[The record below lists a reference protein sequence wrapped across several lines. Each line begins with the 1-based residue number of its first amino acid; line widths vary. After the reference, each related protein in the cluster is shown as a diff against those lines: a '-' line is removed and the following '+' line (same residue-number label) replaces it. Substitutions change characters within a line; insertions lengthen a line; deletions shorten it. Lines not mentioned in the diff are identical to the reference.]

1 MAMLNW
7 RIPRWVLPATLGGV
21 LAMAGADA
29 ILMRRHPVSARPR
42 AIPEQIGLHANAE
55 VEGLRVQWD
64 RASRPIRNADRAVLF
79 IEDGTLK
86 SQLDLTG
93 RQLDSSSVMYLPQ
106 SERVTFRLEV
116 YRGSQSLSDSAV
128 LDLSH
133 DRNRHP
139 RQGPARATVQPVRPS
154 PFEHVD
160 PEIEVTQTLPVHAVA
175 ARQPVPE
182 ASPEAGRTASAE
194 PQTESRLGRFLS
206 RIPLL
211 RHFRKHPPSD
221 ESESR

>member
-1 MAMLNW
+1 
-7 RIPRWVLPATLGGV
+7 
-21 LAMAGADA
+21 MAGADA
-29 ILMRRHPVSARPR
+29 ILMRRHKVSVPRP

-55 VEGLRVQWD
+55 GEGLRVQWD
-64 RASRPIRNADRAVLF
+64 RASRPIRNADHAVLF

-116 YRGSQSLSDSAV
+116 HRGSLSSSDSAA
-128 LDLSH
+128 LDLSQ

-139 RQGPARATVQPVRPS
+139 RQGPARAIVQQVRPS
-154 PFEHVD
+154 PFQHMD

-175 ARQPVPE
+175 AREPVPE
-182 ASPEAGRTASAE
+182 PVASAK
-194 PQTESRLGRFLS
+194 PQTESRLGRWIS

-211 RHFRKHPPSD
+211 RHLRKAPPSD
-221 ESESR
+221 EIPPR

>member
-1 MAMLNW
+1 
-7 RIPRWVLPATLGGV
+7 
-21 LAMAGADA
+21 MAGADA
-29 ILMRRHPVSARPR
+29 ILMRRHSVSARPA
-42 AIPEQIGLHANAE
+42 AIPEKIGLHANAE
-55 VEGLRVQWD
+55 GEGLRVQWD

-79 IEDGTLK
+79 IEDGTAK

-116 YRGSQSLSDSAV
+116 HRGSQSSSDSAS
-128 LDLSH
+128 LDLSQ

-139 RQGPARATVQPVRPS
+139 RQGPARAIVQPVRPS

-175 ARQPVPE
+175 ARVP
-182 ASPEAGRTASAE
+182 SPEPVGTASAG
-194 PQTESRLGRFLS
+194 PQQESRLGRFLS

-211 RHFRKHPPSD
+211 RHFRKHPPAD
-221 ESESR
+221 ESDTR

>member
-1 MAMLNW
+1 
-7 RIPRWVLPATLGGV
+7 
-21 LAMAGADA
+21 MAGADA
-29 ILMRRHPVSARPR
+29 ILMRRHTVSARPR

-55 VEGLRVQWD
+55 GEGMRVQWD
-64 RASRPIRNADRAVLF
+64 RSSRPIRHADRAVLF
-79 IEDGTLK
+79 IEDGTVK

-116 YRGSQSLSDSAV
+116 HRGSQSTSDSAA
-128 LDLSH
+128 LDLSQ
-133 DRNRHP
+133 DRKRHR
-139 RQGPARATVQPVRPS
+139 RQGPARAILQPLRPS

-175 ARQPVPE
+175 AREPAPSPDPVRTSSE
-182 ASPEAGRTASAE
+182 SPK
-194 PQTESRLGRFLS
+194 ESRLGRWIS

-211 RHFRKHPPSD
+211 RHLRKHPPSD
-221 ESESR
+221 

>member
-1 MAMLNW
+1 
-7 RIPRWVLPATLGGV
+7 
-21 LAMAGADA
+21 MAGADA
-29 ILMRRHPVSARPR
+29 ILMRRHKVSARPL

-55 VEGLRVQWD
+55 GEGLRVQWD

-79 IEDGTLK
+79 IEDGTAR

-116 YRGSQSLSDSAV
+116 HRGTQSSSDSAA
-128 LDLSH
+128 LDLSQ
-133 DRNRHP
+133 DRNRHR
-139 RQGPARATVQPVRPS
+139 RQGPARAIVQQVRPS
-154 PFEHVD
+154 PFQHIE

-175 ARQPVPE
+175 ARAPLPEPVQ
-182 ASPEAGRTASAE
+182 TASAE
-194 PQTESRLGRFLS
+194 SSKESRLGRFLS

-211 RHFRKHPPSD
+211 RHLRKHPPS
-221 ESESR
+221 E

>member
-7 RIPRWVLPATLGGV
+7 RIPRWVLPAALGGV

-29 ILMRRHPVSARPR
+29 ILMRRHTVSVRPL

-55 VEGLRVQWD
+55 GEGMRVQWD

-79 IEDGTLK
+79 IEDGTVK

-93 RQLDSSSVMYLPQ
+93 HQLDSSSVMYLPQ

-116 YRGSQSLSDSAV
+116 HRGSQSTSDSAA
-128 LDLSH
+128 LDLSQ
-133 DRNRHP
+133 DRKRHR
-139 RQGPARATVQPVRPS
+139 RQGPARAIVQPLRPS

-175 ARQPVPE
+175 AREPAP
-182 ASPEAGRTASAE
+182 SPESVRTASAE
-194 PQTESRLGRFLS
+194 PQKESRLGRWIS

-221 ESESR
+221 

>member
-1 MAMLNW
+1 MLRL
-7 RIPRWVLPATLGGV
+7 RIPRWVLPAALGGV

-29 ILMRRHPVSARPR
+29 ILMRRHKVSARPL

-55 VEGLRVQWD
+55 GEGLRVQWD
-64 RASRPIRNADRAVLF
+64 RASRPVRNADRAVLF
-79 IEDGTLK
+79 IEDGTAK

-116 YRGSQSLSDSAV
+116 HRGSQSSSDSAAM
-128 LDLSH
+128 DLSQ
-133 DRNRHP
+133 DRNRRRP
-139 RQGPARATVQPVRPS
+139 QGPARAMVQPLRPS
-154 PFEHVD
+154 PFQHQD

-175 ARQPVPE
+175 ARASVPVAAPE
-182 ASPEAGRTASAE
+182 PVASAE
-194 PQTESRLGRFLS
+194 PQRESRLGRWIS

-211 RHFRKHPPSD
+211 RHLRKAPPSV
-221 ESESR
+221 ETPPR

>member
-1 MAMLNW
+1 
-7 RIPRWVLPATLGGV
+7 
-21 LAMAGADA
+21 MAGADA
-29 ILMRRHPVSARPR
+29 ILMRRHTVSVRPL

-55 VEGLRVQWD
+55 GEGVRVQWD

-79 IEDGTLK
+79 IEDGTVK

-116 YRGSQSLSDSAV
+116 HRGSQSTSDSAA
-128 LDLSH
+128 LDLSQ
-133 DRNRHP
+133 DRKRHR
-139 RQGPARATVQPVRPS
+139 RQGPARAIVQPLRPS

-175 ARQPVPE
+175 AREPAP
-182 ASPEAGRTASAE
+182 SPEPVRTSSAE
-194 PQTESRLGRFLS
+194 SPKESRLGRWIS

-211 RHFRKHPPSD
+211 RHLRKHPQSD
-221 ESESR
+221 

>member
-1 MAMLNW
+1 
-7 RIPRWVLPATLGGV
+7 
-21 LAMAGADA
+21 MAGADA
-29 ILMRRHPVSARPR
+29 ILMRRHTVSLRPP
-42 AIPEQIGLHANAE
+42 AIPEKIGLHANGE
-55 VEGLRVQWD
+55 GEGLRVQWD

-79 IEDGTLK
+79 IEDGTAR

-116 YRGSQSLSDSAV
+116 HRGSQSSSDSAT
-128 LDLSH
+128 LDLSQ

-139 RQGPARATVQPVRPS
+139 RQGPARAMVQQVRPS
-154 PFEHVD
+154 PFEHLD

-175 ARQPVPE
+175 ARAPAPEPV
-182 ASPEAGRTASAE
+182 GTASAG
-194 PQTESRLGRFLS
+194 PQQESRLGRFLS

-211 RHFRKHPPSD
+211 RHFRKNPPAD
-221 ESESR
+221 ESGSR

>member
-7 RIPRWVLPATLGGV
+7 RIPRWVLPAALGGV

-29 ILMRRHPVSARPR
+29 ILMRRHSVSVRPP
-42 AIPEQIGLHANAE
+42 AVPEKIGLNANAE
-55 VEGLRVQWD
+55 GEGMRVQWD

-79 IEDGTLK
+79 IEDGTAR

-116 YRGSQSLSDSAV
+116 HRGSQSSSDSAAV
-128 LDLSH
+128 DLSQ
-133 DRNRHP
+133 DRNRHR
-139 RQGPARATVQPVRPS
+139 RQGPARAMVQQVRPS
-154 PFEHVD
+154 PFEHMD

-175 ARQPVPE
+175 ARAPVE
-182 ASPEAGRTASAE
+182 SVAASEPAASAA
-194 PQTESRLGRFLS
+194 PQSESRLGRWIS

-211 RHFRKHPPSD
+211 RHLRKAPPSD
-221 ESESR
+221 